1 VVCFLRS
8 ATTFS
13 GKYRDSVQ
21 KRCQNFSRSPV
32 SLYIVHITAPWQ
44 GTATPCEFTA
54 YFQREPSRCC
64 KMVAFGSFSRVSDVT
79 TLGIFERDSPQKRI
93 HHRAAEPQTQGTRC
107 RSGRGRSECQ
117 GRTGVSACSA
127 SATRGAGVFQGGNI
141 GFWASN
147 SSQSPHEPITPTS
160 GTPNTVVPYAL
171 QGGRGRRARMNRNG
185 AFRSHIR
192 SVCRFPAW
200 RRQNAYATF
209 EPNPCRK
216 TAT

>member
-1 VVCFLRS
+1 MVCFLRS

-141 GFWASN
+141 GFLVRHRRGWVKKGDATRSLGT
-147 SSQSPHEPITPTS
+147 ES
-160 GTPNTVVPYAL
+160 GKWCLGVTK
-171 QGGRGRRARMNRNG
+171 
-185 AFRSHIR
+185 
-192 SVCRFPAW
+192 PAV
-200 RRQNAYATF
+200 QHGS
-209 EPNPCRK
+209 
-216 TAT
+216 